1 MKFMPQDMFEVC
13 VLYLSKYKLLGDK
26 AFAETKSMLHDSYKD
41 SYKGDVLWLSQAEEL
56 VQDVHKLVITIGA
69 KDPFKYLS
77 VASDFRQKLD
87 DNLEIP
93 SKVKKF
99 LGGTMF
105 TSSHPAPSS
114 RKEIAMKNFKRLF
127 IMMAANGFVHD

>member
-1 MKFMPQDMFEVC
+1 MKFMPQDMFEVS
-13 VLYLSKYKLLGDK
+13 VLYLCKYKLLGDK
-26 AFAETKSMLHDSYKD
+26 TFIETKVMLHDSYKD
-41 SYKGDVLWLSQAEEL
+41 SFKGDVLWLSQAEEL
-56 VQDVHKLVITIGA
+56 VHDVQALVITIGA

-77 VASDFRQKLD
+77 VACDFRQKLD

-93 SKVKKF
+93 STAKKF
-99 LGGTMF
+99 FGGLMF

-127 IMMAANGFVHD
+127 IMMAANGYVQG